1 MPGQNITRAE
11 AQERARHLSIRH
23 YDISLDVTTGDE
35 LFRAKSIVTFTATP
49 GYDTFIDAVGKKVIT
64 ATLNGAPV
72 DVSNYDGESIFLK
85 NLQAENELIIELD
98 SPYSKTGEGLQRSV
112 DPVDNEVYLYSQGE
126 TSFIRNMYPCFDQP
140 DLKAT
145 FNFTVTAPAHWEVV
159 SNNPV
164 KTTATSGEKKTWE
177 FTTTPIMS
185 TYITAVI
192 AGPYAYVR
200 DTYKGEKEIP
210 LGIYCRKSL
219 FEKLDSENIFR
230 LTKQGFDYFQKVFGL
245 AYPFDKYDQIA
256 VVDFNWGAMENAG
269 AVTWREETLVFRSKV
284 TKRAY
289 TGRASTLMH
298 EMAHMWFGNLVTMRW
313 WDDLWLNEAFA
324 EWVSYLAI
332 TEGTEFTSG
341 WTDFT
346 AIRKTAAYAQDQL
359 TTTHPISTDMI
370 DIDTVKSN
378 FDMIS
383 YAKGASALQQ
393 LAAYCGRENF
403 IKGLQNYFKK
413 FAYKNTTLDDL
424 IGELSATSGRDL
436 NQWVSTWIK
445 SAGVNTLRSK
455 IEIEGDSYSSISITQ
470 EPPKIPAGSKELRQ
484 HRLAVGL
491 FDLKNNELV
500 RRRAV
505 ELDVI
510 GSQTEV
516 TELKGE
522 KVADLV
528 LINDSDLTY
537 AKVRLDPQSIETL
550 KNHIG
555 KLSDGL
561 SRTVCWSASWDMMRD
576 AELSASDYINIVL
589 AGLGTEDD
597 ITVLGQLLV
606 QLNSAVEIYTSDKNR
621 DAQREKVATALES
634 LLNKAAPESDH
645 QLQFARAFASL
656 ASTPAHGA
664 RVRELLEGKLAGLK
678 VDSDL
683 RWHFVTCLVERG
695 LSSQAEVAQEL
706 EKDNTFT
713 GQLAAELCNAA
724 FPTKAAKDA
733 AWKKATEGDHTIWI
747 KLYNIR
753 GYNRPLH
760 RALHV
765 DFIDPY
771 LNMLLDVWA
780 NSSYEISS
788 MLIQGLFP
796 SYVTNQPT
804 LTKVKNW
811 IATTG
816 KDAHPSLK
824 RFINEGIEAM
834 ERALKVQ
841 ALEN

>member
-1 MPGQNITRAE
+1 
-11 AQERARHLSIRH
+11 
-23 YDISLDVTTGDE
+23 
-35 LFRAKSIVTFTATP
+35 
-49 GYDTFIDAVGKKVIT
+49 
-64 ATLNGAPV
+64 
-72 DVSNYDGESIFLK
+72 
-85 NLQAENELIIELD
+85 
-98 SPYSKTGEGLQRSV
+98 
-112 DPVDNEVYLYSQGE
+112 
-126 TSFIRNMYPCFDQP
+126 
-140 DLKAT
+140 
-145 FNFTVTAPAHWEVV
+145 
-159 SNNPV
+159 
-164 KTTATSGEKKTWE
+164 
-177 FTTTPIMS
+177 
-185 TYITAVI
+185 
-192 AGPYAYVR
+192 
-200 DTYKGEKEIP
+200 
-210 LGIYCRKSL
+210 
-219 FEKLDSENIFR
+219 
-230 LTKQGFDYFQKVFGL
+230 
-245 AYPFDKYDQIA
+245 
-256 VVDFNWGAMENAG
+256 
-269 AVTWREETLVFRSKV
+269 
-284 TKRAY
+284 
-289 TGRASTLMH
+289 
-298 EMAHMWFGNLVTMRW
+298 MRW

-332 TEGTEFTSG
+332 TEGTEFTTG

-359 TTTHPISTDMI
+359 STTHPIATDMI

-403 IKGLQNYFKK
+403 IKGLQNYFTK
-413 FAYKNTTLDDL
+413 FAYKNTTLSDL
-424 IGELSATSGRDL
+424 INELAATSGRDL
-436 NQWVSTWIK
+436 KPWVATWIQT
-445 SAGVNTLRSK
+445 AGVNTLRSK
-455 IEIEGDSYSSISITQ
+455 IEVSGDTYSSIAIAQ
-470 EPPKIPAGSKELRQ
+470 EAPKIPAGSTELRQ

-491 FDLKNNELV
+491 YDLKGNELV
-500 RRRAV
+500 RRRSV
-505 ELDVI
+505 ELDVS
-510 GSQTEV
+510 GPLTEV
-516 TELKGE
+516 SELRGE

-528 LINDSDLTY
+528 LVNDSDLTY
-537 AKVRLDPQSIETL
+537 AKVRLDSKSIGTL
-550 KNHIG
+550 KSHIG
-555 KLSDGL
+555 KLTDGL

-606 QLNSAVEIYTSDKNR
+606 QLNSAVELYTSDKHR
-621 DAQREKVATALES
+621 DAQREKVANALES
-634 LLNKAAPESDH
+634 LLNKATPESDH

-656 ASTPAHGA
+656 AATPSHGA
-664 RVRELLEGKLAGLK
+664 RIRELLEGKLAGLK

-695 LSSQAEVAQEL
+695 LSSPAEVAQEL

-724 FPTKAAKDA
+724 FPTKEAKVA

-765 DFIDPY
+765 DFIDQY
-771 LNMLLDVWA
+771 LGMLLDTWA

-796 SYVTNQPT
+796 TYVINQPT
-804 LTKVKNW
+804 LTKIKSW